1 MIWPTNDH
9 LSRSVSAHY
18 PGRCR
23 HLRLPRYGNSAWRGL
38 EADAGWKQYPTLR
51 EDIQGE
57 IDYFTANKQ
66 RMDYRRYREL
76 GLPIGSGTVES
87 ACKNVVAARMKQSG
101 MMWSLP
107 GATGMLQL
115 RASIKSR
122 RFNIDHERLLPES
135 SPQETERMAA

>member
-1 MIWPTNDH
+1 
-9 LSRSVSAHY
+9 
-18 PGRCR
+18 
-23 HLRLPRYGNSAWRGL
+23 
-38 EADAGWKQYPTLR
+38 
-51 EDIQGE
+51 
-57 IDYFTANKQ
+57 
-66 RMDYRRYREL
+66 MDYRRYREL